1 MCEFKVFLDG
11 EKIMEDV
18 VFAKVDDGKVT
29 ISDVIGK
36 TKVFESVDIVEVN
49 VLTVKLNLK
58 SRQT

>member
-18 VFAKVDDGKVT
+18 IFAKVDNGKVS

-36 TKVFESVDIVEVN
+36 TMVFENVDIVEVN
-49 VLTVKLNLK
+49 VLSVRLVLK
-58 SRQT
+58 SR